1 MKRALVFLGIVLMT
15 IGPAGRAQEV
25 NSTAP
30 LQESSWGDENKGET
44 TDYIPEV
51 RLDSRW
57 GVHHHFSE
65 HSGRFD
71 GDGLYINIDG
81 KINSNLSYSFNHT
94 LATAYSVDHLDGY
107 AATNWL
113 TLTYE
118 TDNWYA
124 TVGKQSMNVGNFEY
138 DADFLDAYYPL
149 NSMFYNMIESWLW
162 GVSGGWYAAEGHEII
177 LQFTNSPLRMD
188 ERNRFAYSL
197 AWRGEWE
204 HYMPYWSANLWQTDC
219 KEYVSALNF
228 GNRFLLGNLTLDLE
242 YMTRAA
248 STTSLFK
255 DNFNV
260 MVAPAYNVSERLKI
274 LGKFGWEY
282 TAADL
287 PYELAYEEY
296 SGGDYFHYG
305 GGFEFYPFKDIE
317 GIRLHAIWAGNNF
330 GDSYAY
336 IGFRWNFD
344 LTNGLRTR

>member
-1 MKRALVFLGIVLMT
+1 MKRILVFLGIVMMT

-25 NSTAP
+25 NSTES
-30 LQESSWGDENKGET
+30 LQESSWGDEKKAET
-44 TDYIPEV
+44 ADCIPEI

-65 HSGRFD
+65 KSGRFD

-94 LATAYSVDHLDGY
+94 LATAYGVGHLDGY
-107 AATNWL
+107 AATNWM

-118 TDNWYA
+118 KDNWYA

-162 GVSGGWYAAEGHEII
+162 GVSAGWSPKEGHTII
-177 LQFTNSPLRMD
+177 FQFTNSPLCMT

-204 HYMPYWSANLWQTDC
+204 NYMPYWSVNRWQADAHSYVTSINL
-219 KEYVSALNF
+219 
-228 GNRFLLGNLTLDLE
+228 GNRLMFGKLTLDLE

-248 STTSLFK
+248 CSTEIFK

-260 MVAPAYNVSERLKI
+260 MIAPTYDFSDRLRLI
-274 LGKFGWEY
+274 TKFGWEY

-296 SGGDYFHYG
+296 SGGDYYHYG
-305 GGFEFYPFKDIE
+305 GGIEFYPFEDVK
-317 GIRLHAIWAGNNF
+317 GVRLHAIWAGNNF
-330 GDSYAY
+330 GDSYLYA
-336 IGFRWNFD
+336 GFRWNFD
-344 LTNGLRTR
+344 LTAGLKAR